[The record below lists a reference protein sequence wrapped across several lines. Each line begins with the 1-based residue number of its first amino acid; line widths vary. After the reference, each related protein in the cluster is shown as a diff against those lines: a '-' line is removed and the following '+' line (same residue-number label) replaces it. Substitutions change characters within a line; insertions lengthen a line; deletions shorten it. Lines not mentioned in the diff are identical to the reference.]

1 MTLQKIYP
9 EFIETISL
17 NTNPKRNYTSS
28 SSGVTGD
35 LYVFPRRILREKQI
49 KLTSSSS
56 VFTEQTDLND
66 YLDSA
71 KNSARVSS
79 SNYNTLNSFLTAVNN
94 QPTNPNKQQ
103 KVLIYREVPGFDID
117 KAQQLKK
124 NLQKVLIPFYKPES
138 TTFDFSYNN
147 FNSLNFFR
155 SSGTP
160 TSSVLLYP
168 NLITVGSDSTITG
181 RFIPPTGFSF
191 DLWVK
196 PGYTNTKA
204 ATIFH
209 LSSVFALS
217 VLTGSLKNERDE
229 PLGYRLLLQTSASCD
244 TSPSTINLS
253 SLPTGSFLSDNNC
266 LLKNHW
272 HHVSIR
278 WGGLAVNNGTGS
290 FYVDGNNKGNFVI
303 SSSTIVPLSFSPG
316 RDNPNVLCIGNFYEG
331 TNSGS
336 ASTGKFFTSTI
347 ATREGIEQL
356 TVDTGFAP
364 SSYFFDHT
372 FSGELSEL
380 KIYNRYITDSEIRF
394 LQTNSPL
401 PSTQGLIFYLPPFFT
416 YESPTRTF
424 HAANGGVLISPFQ
437 TEDGTTNTP
446 FNKDLAYGLGGHYI
460 NLENNTREMVN
471 GIYPRLWE
479 LTGSLLLNSLN
490 NPMTANEILYSTG
503 SVKKASL
510 TVLPSDNGNYF
521 PNYDW
526 FSSLNKTRFVNDFG
540 SQDLSRITLNDILP
554 SRTEAYNNLSG
565 SLASDLV
572 GSRPENISA
581 SITNNQAYTLQQ
593 RTGDSSSRQVVM
605 FNISN
610 LFYGDKIKPNSL
622 TIVDTDLSGSDGIVR
637 ITLKDDGCGN
647 LYRADSSGSLG
658 HATWNSVGN
667 VFYNEGIVLIKH
679 PSLYFFGKNE
689 FRMTF
694 QGERNVHVLSLNL
707 FLAPYQF
714 TSSSNPS
721 FVELSSSISTNINE
735 EDRKFVY
742 VTNVNIHD
750 DNLNVIAKTSFAQP
764 YKLKYSDKALVK
776 VKLDF

>member
-1 MTLQKIYP
+1 
-9 EFIETISL
+9 
-17 NTNPKRNYTSS
+17 
-28 SSGVTGD
+28 
-35 LYVFPRRILREKQI
+35 
-49 KLTSSSS
+49 
-56 VFTEQTDLND
+56 
-66 YLDSA
+66 
-71 KNSARVSS
+71 
-79 SNYNTLNSFLTAVNN
+79 
-94 QPTNPNKQQ
+94 
-103 KVLIYREVPGFDID
+103 
-117 KAQQLKK
+117 
-124 NLQKVLIPFYKPES
+124 
-138 TTFDFSYNN
+138 
-147 FNSLNFFR
+147 
-155 SSGTP
+155 
-160 TSSVLLYP
+160 
-168 NLITVGSDSTITG
+168 
-181 RFIPPTGFSF
+181 
-191 DLWVK
+191 
-196 PGYTNTKA
+196 
-204 ATIFH
+204 
-209 LSSVFALS
+209 
-217 VLTGSLKNERDE
+217 
-229 PLGYRLLLQTSASCD
+229 
-244 TSPSTINLS
+244 
-253 SLPTGSFLSDNNC
+253 

-272 HHVSIR
+272 HHVSVR

-316 RDNPNVLCIGNFYEG
+316 RDNPNVLCVGNFYEG

-490 NPMTANEILYSTG
+490 TPITANEILYSTG

-526 FSSLNKTRFVNDFG
+526 LSGLTKTRFVNDFG
-540 SQDLSRITLNDILP
+540 SQDLSKITLNDILP

-581 SITNNQAYTLQQ
+581 SITDNQVYTLQQ

-622 TIVDTDLSGSDGIVR
+622 TIVDTDLSGSDGTVR
-637 ITLKDDGCGN
+637 ITLRDDGYGN

-658 HATWNSVGN
+658 HATWNSIGN

-689 FRMTF
+689 FRVSFEGM
-694 QGERNVHVLSLNL
+694 RNVHVLNLNL
-707 FLAPYQF
+707 FIPPYEF

-721 FVELSSSISTNINE
+721 FLELSSSVSLNINE

-742 VTNVNIHD
+742 ITSVNIHD
-750 DNLNVIAKTSFAQP
+750 DNLNVITKTNLAQP
-764 YKLKYSDKALVK
+764 YKLKSSDKAMIKL
-776 VKLDF
+776 KLDF